1 MAIVCGIDAHDKQ
14 LVCRIWRSDGKEATR
29 RAMNSESGRAILWSY
44 LEDLR
49 QEPPTQE
56 VIVGYEACGLGYR
69 IYDEARAAG
78 YRCYVLATTKIAK
91 SVVDSRR
98 KTDEYDAQKINEL
111 LRAHVLAGLEL
122 PSVWVPGV
130 DLRDDRE
137 LVRRRFDVK
146 ADSTRVKNQIH
157 GLLKRHAIKKPE
169 DIGSLWMKPFMSW
182 LKELKLSGGAR
193 THLDSLLWEL
203 QSLLEDVK
211 RLDKAVEVLAE
222 TPRYERQIAS
232 LVELKGVGLLTA
244 MVFLVELGDL
254 SRFPNRRAL
263 KSYVGLA
270 PSSHE
275 SGEVKDRKGH
285 IMRNGPSRLRAIL
298 NQAAWVRIAH
308 DSDEADWFMGYC
320 NKHSGGKKKAIVI
333 CMSRLVL
340 VMWHRALQ
348 AQREWE
354 RLAA

>member
-14 LVCRIWRSDGKEATR
+14 LVCRIWRSDGKEETR
-29 RAMNSESGRAILWSY
+29 RAMNTEGGRASLWGH
-44 LEDLR
+44 LEGLR
-49 QEPPTQE
+49 AGPDQHE

-69 IYDEARAAG
+69 IYDEATAAG
-78 YRCYVLATTKIAK
+78 FHCSVLATTKIAR
-91 SVVDSRR
+91 SVADSRR
-98 KTDEYDAQKINEL
+98 KTDEYDAQKISEL

-122 PSVWVPGV
+122 PSVWVPDVG
-130 DLRDDRE
+130 LRDDRE

-157 GLLKRHAIKKPE
+157 GLLKRQAIKKPE
-169 DIGSLWMKPFMSW
+169 DIGGLWMRPFMSW
-182 LKELKLSGGAR
+182 LKGLELPSGAR
-193 THLDSLLWEL
+193 AHLDSLLREL
-203 QSLLEDVK
+203 ESLLDDVK
-211 RLDKAVEVLAE
+211 RLDKAVEALAG
-222 TPRYERQIAS
+222 TPRYRRRIES
-232 LVELKGVGLLTA
+232 LVALKGVGLLTA

-298 NQAAWVRIAH
+298 NQAAWVRIAC
-308 DSDEADWFMGYC
+308 DSGEGEWFKGYVGR
-320 NKHSGGKKKAIVI
+320 HSGGKKKAIVI

-340 VMWHRALQ
+340 VMWHRALE
-348 AQREWE
+348 AQREEE